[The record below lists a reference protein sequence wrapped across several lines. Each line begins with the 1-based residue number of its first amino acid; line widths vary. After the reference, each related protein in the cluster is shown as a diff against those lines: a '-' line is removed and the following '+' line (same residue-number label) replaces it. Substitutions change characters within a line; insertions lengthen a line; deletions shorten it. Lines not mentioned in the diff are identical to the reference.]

1 MPDLRHLSPL
11 STASQMGEPNP
22 KGRMSYITEPPRS
35 FSDFD
40 IRSGLEISREER
52 VDGVGEERPNS
63 RLHVRPVAFPP
74 YGRGGP
80 PFPPYKP

>member
-1 MPDLRHLSPL
+1 
-11 STASQMGEPNP
+11 MGEPNP
-22 KGRMSYITEPPRS
+22 KGRMSYITEVPPRR
-35 FSDFD
+35 SDFD

-52 VDGVGEERPNS
+52 RDDNVGEERPTS
-63 RLHVRPVAFPP
+63 RLHVRPVVFPP